1 MIDSRADESGRSEED
16 AGPRP
21 RPRDDGSVR
30 RRLKFRYETSSSGM
44 LLSSISELAS
54 SASGSE
60 WDDEERRLDSSSTKV
75 LSSRIVSASNV
86 WPVSELALEL
96 VPVLVLLV
104 LVVGDG
110 KGVLV
115 PNGCWW
121 WCWWWRRMEATCVL
135 LFPNKVAGLSWKRWA
150 SWARRGGAGTR
161 IAWQWRWDV

>member
-1 MIDSRADESGRSEED
+1 MIDSRADVSGRSEED

-30 RRLKFRYETSSSGM
+30 RRLKFRYDTSSSGM
-44 LLSSISELAS
+44 SLSSISEPAS
-54 SASGSE
+54 STSASE

-75 LSSRIVSASNV
+75 LSSRTVSASNV
-86 WPVSELALEL
+86 WPMSELALEL

-121 WCWWWRRMEATCVL
+121 CWWRRMEAACVL

-161 IAWQWRWDV
+161 IAWQLRREV